1 MKKIITFLT
10 SFSFMGS
17 LFLILA
23 FAMAIATFVE
33 SRFGNAASRGLI
45 YDAWWF
51 ELLFALLGVNLLM
64 NFFRSKLYSKS
75 RFTVGLFHLSFV
87 FIVLGAAIT
96 RYFSFEG
103 MMHIR
108 EGESS
113 NSILSSSDYIN
124 VECNG
129 QKVQDKVSF
138 SEFNKKELNTYISVD
153 GKKIRLK
160 SVDFVSNAKR
170 IPVEHPSGI
179 ELIDF
184 VISTEAGMQS
194 FVFRKNDVIHLDSVT
209 VAYDDTPSNI
219 RFFNEGGRLFLQ
231 SDRRIQLRS
240 MNGGATEDLP
250 VNEPI
255 EVKPMNLYSFD
266 GFVLLIKNFY
276 EHGILRVTRDPSGNA
291 PEDAV
296 LVEVSDG
303 PVRSIVNVFGRHGMA
318 GKPTV
323 FTLGNTDVKISY
335 GAIPIE
341 LPFSVKL
348 RDFQLER
355 YPGSE
360 SPSSFASELTLL
372 DPKNGIEKDI
382 RVFMNSP
389 MKHRGYRFYQSSYD
403 PDEQGTILSVNADG
417 LGTAVSYTGYGI
429 LFLGIILSLLNK
441 KSHFFSLIQ
450 KLKQSP
456 KAGAVVL
463 FAILLGSSPLRAG
476 EVALPGIPK
485 LDPQLVR
492 DFSELWVHGHD
503 GRIEPVSTLA
513 SEVVRKISKKSSL
526 DGKSPEEI
534 ILSMYLYPELWKTVP
549 LIKVSDEQI
558 AAQLGSTKSRLAVS
572 EFFDEAGNYR
582 IAGQVEAAYA
592 KMPVFRNR
600 TDKELIY
607 VDERVNVCF
616 MVFRGQLFNLFP
628 TGKTE
633 DAWLSPGSKP
643 TGLPVPDS
651 LFVNRGFDLLKESVA
666 GKGTVDARQIIAN
679 VAAFQKKFAADLLPS
694 ELHKKA
700 EIFYNKFNPFK
711 RIFPVYLLFGF
722 TLLFVLFINI
732 FRQKTINKY
741 LKYVLLGV
749 IVLGFLIHSGGLV
762 LRWYASGH
770 APWSNGYESMIFVGW
785 AALLGGLVFGRK
797 YPMVVGTAAFMAG
810 ITLFVAHL
818 NWMNPE
824 ITNLVPVLKSYWL
837 LVHVAVITSSYG
849 FIGLSAFLGLLVLI
863 LFSIVNE
870 KNKANVEKFVVQ
882 LTTINEIAMII
893 GLYALTIGTFLGA
906 IWANESWG
914 RYWGWDPKE
923 TWALITIILYS
934 FISHMRLIPSLK
946 GVYNYNFASVVGFA
960 SVLMTYF
967 GVNYYLNGLH
977 SYGQGA
983 AGSVHWSVYL
993 FVVVITALMVISHR
1007 KSKKYKLGD

>member
-1 MKKIITFLT
+1 MKKIFNFLA
-10 SFSFMGS
+10 SFSFMGF

-51 ELLFALLGVNLLM
+51 ELLFALLGINLLM

-87 FIVLGAAIT
+87 IIVLGAAIT

-113 NSILSSSDYIN
+113 NSILSSSDYITI
-124 VECNG
+124 ESNG

-138 SEFNKKELNTYISVD
+138 SEFNKRELNTHISVD

-160 SVDFVSNAKR
+160 SVDFVSNAKK
-170 IPVEHPSGI
+170 ISVEHPSGV

-184 VISTEAGMQS
+184 VISSETGMQS
-194 FVFRKNDVIHLDSVT
+194 FVFRKNDVIHLDSVI
-209 VAYDDTPSNI
+209 VAYDDTHSNI
-219 RFFNEGGRLFLQ
+219 RFFNEGGKLFLQ
-231 SDRRIQLRS
+231 SDRRMQLRS
-240 MNGGATEDLP
+240 MKGGGTENLP

-291 PEDAV
+291 QEDAV

-318 GKPTV
+318 GEPTV
-323 FTLGNTDVKISY
+323 FMLGNTDVKISY

-403 PDEQGTILSVNADG
+403 PDEQGTILSVNVDG
-417 LGTAVSYTGYGI
+417 LGTAVSYAGYGI

-456 KAGAVVL
+456 KAGAIVM
-463 FAILLGSSPLRAG
+463 FAIMLGSSPLRAG
-476 EVALPGIPK
+476 ELALSGIPK

-592 KMPVFRNR
+592 KMPAFRNR
-600 TDKELIY
+600 VDKELIY

-616 MVFRGQLFNLFP
+616 MVFRGQLLNLFP

-633 DAWLSPGSKP
+633 DAWLSPGSNP

-651 LFVNRGFDLLKESVA
+651 LFVNRGFELLKESAA

-700 EIFYNKFNPFK
+700 EIFYNNFNPFK
-711 RIFPVYLLFGF
+711 RIFPGYLLFGF

-785 AALLGGLVFGRK
+785 AALLGGFVFGRK
-797 YPMVVGTAAFMAG
+797 YPMVIGTAAFMAG

-870 KNKANVEKFVVQ
+870 KNKANVEKFVAQ
-882 LTTINEIAMII
+882 LTTINEISMII
-893 GLYALTIGTFLGA
+893 GLYTLTIGTFLGA

-946 GVYNYNFASVVGFA
+946 GVYNYNFASVVGFS

-983 AGSVHWSVYL
+983 AGSLHWSVYL
-993 FVVVITALMVISHR
+993 FVAIITALMVISHR
-1007 KSKKYKLGD
+1007 KSKKYKLDN